1 MFVIFHYN
9 TLLIKNQSEN
19 IPFQYLT
26 EEREKIFCL
35 LAEDP
40 DLQFSPLFVL
50 RLNAQASPLPQEL
63 ELSLQISKLK
73 IPFLIQ
79 RQIKRQHTISRGV
92 GAGKR
97 KKVAAAAKT
106 LCFLAF

>member
-73 IPFLIQ
+73 IPLLIQ
-79 RQIKRQHTISRGV
+79 R
-92 GAGKR
+92 
-97 KKVAAAAKT
+97 
-106 LCFLAF
+106 